1 MNNPIGHEI
10 GNNIAALDQVQSTA
24 IDLALKFGPRLLG
37 QA

>member
-24 IDLALKFGPRLLG
+24 SQPNADV
-37 QA
+37 